1 MMKRNTLLT
10 DKLIYILMMASIL
23 LACTLSLKKEQ
34 GPIISAKP
42 SQAPTQTTTP
52 RWIEYEKA
60 LAKALLPIAY
70 PIEESGVGLCEWVIL
85 GSKENEVYVWAEC
98 QVASTASGSA
108 GSVPA
113 VIYLSSNGK
122 IEEVALPRD
131 GTDYGPDIQKLFPPD
146 VQDKINNLDS
156 YFDVK
161 AAMDHIALRRK
172 DPTIPPMIVEAGTS
186 LP

>member
-1 MMKRNTLLT
+1 MKRNPILT
-10 DKLIYILMMASIL
+10 GKLIYLLMITSIL
-23 LACTLSLKKEQ
+23 LACSLPGKKEKE
-34 GPIISAKP
+34 PIISAKP
-42 SQAPTQTTTP
+42 SQAPMQTTTP

-85 GSKENEVYVWAEC
+85 GSKGNAVYVWAVC

-113 VIYLSSNGK
+113 VIYMSSNGK

-146 VQDKINNLDS
+146 VQDKIHDLDS
-156 YFDVK
+156 YFDAR